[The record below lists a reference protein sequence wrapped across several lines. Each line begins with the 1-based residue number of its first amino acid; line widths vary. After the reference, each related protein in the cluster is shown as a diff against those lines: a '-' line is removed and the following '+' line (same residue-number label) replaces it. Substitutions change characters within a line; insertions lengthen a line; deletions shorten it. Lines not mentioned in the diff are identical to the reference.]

1 MENRPMVSIWC
12 LTYNHEKY
20 IRDALEGFLNQ
31 KVDFTYEIVI
41 HDDASTDET
50 PMILKEYEKKYPKRI
65 KVIYEKENTY
75 RTKNFSKLMR
85 EIKRRELKGKY
96 IAMCEGDDFWID
108 INKLQ
113 IQVDYLETHPE
124 CVYTAHDAIRL
135 ECDSQRIEVMRPY
148 TEDKDI
154 SAEELIIQYNGN
166 LPTNSVVV
174 RREVLDLD
182 GFFLEAGVGDYPMQ
196 LYALTKGKV
205 HYFTRIMAVYRY
217 LHEGSWS
224 KETMQKLDN
233 RVIHLFRMTNFLQKY
248 NEYTKKRY
256 EKFVIAKIQIYIAQ
270 IVYGYQELK
279 INEFVKKCALLDEKS
294 NYIYRNYFGEIQRI
308 FRQTFDDKYCDE
320 ELKELAQKYTHKII
334 LGTGKY
340 GSLVARQLENA
351 GILFDGFAVSD
362 NQKVKREYC
371 KKKVWKL
378 SDLPF
383 QKENMLVIIAINP
396 VIWNEL
402 SDAIECAG
410 IEHYMCPFLLKDIM

>member
-1 MENRPMVSIWC
+1 MEEVLVSVWC
-12 LTYNHEKY
+12 TTYNHVEY
-20 IRDALEGFLNQ
+20 IRDTIEGILAQ
-31 KVDFTYEIVI
+31 KVNFKYEII
-41 HDDASTDET
+41 IYDDASTDGTTE
-50 PMILKEYEKKYPKRI
+50 IVREYEAKYPDIVKTAI
-65 KVIYEKENTY
+65 QKENRY
-75 RTKNFSKLMR
+75 A
-85 EIKRRELKGKY
+85 EIKKNWKKKKEILCNLTKGKY

-135 ECDSQRIEVMRPY
+135 ECDNQRIEMMRPY

-166 LPTNSVVV
+166 LPTISVVV

-233 RVIHLFRMTNFLQKY
+233 KVIHLFRMTIFLQKY
-248 NEYTKKRY
+248 NEYTKKKY

-270 IVYGYQELK
+270 IVYGYQELT

-308 FRQTFDDKYCDE
+308 FRQTFDDRYCDE